1 MNASFSRIIIATKLS
16 QNFQEKLI
24 LCSGE
29 VHIQLHQNQFLRCI
43 IERQD
48 VLCYAQ
54 YSYPL

>member
-1 MNASFSRIIIATKLS
+1 MNASFLRIIIATKLN
-16 QNFQEKLI
+16 QNCQEELI

-29 VHIQLHQNQFLRCI
+29 VHIQLHQNQFLRCV
-43 IERQD
+43 IEWQD